1 MQLVQTFS
9 VGEQFV
15 LFQEIKTESI
25 RFIIQGYLWCA
36 VFKIRMEEKMN
47 TIGRFI
53 ISPLIANNIIIFLVI
68 AYILIS
74 SWE

>member
-1 MQLVQTFS
+1 MFYFK
-9 VGEQFV
+9 E
-15 LFQEIKTESI
+15 KTESI

-36 VFKIRMEEKMN
+36 VFKIRMEEKIN

-74 SWE
+74 SKNKPGILENGTFRS